1 MALVLTLMI
10 LTLITAMVVEFA
22 YGVYTTTSAL
32 YNWKDSL
39 RLSFAAKSGVSLAI
53 TTISDIPSDELH
65 KFPGKMVIP
74 VENILEGFS
83 GTVVVSVEDENGKFN
98 MNSLKTPGNIQAFRR
113 LLRNL
118 GLDESIADRV
128 SFWINK
134 DSVPA
139 LISSKETTKNAFMDS
154 VDELLHIKGIGL
166 QTYEALSP
174 HVTVYGYGGS
184 EDLRVNI
191 NTASIPVIMSLSE
204 SISMEQAREVVN
216 QRKLRPF
223 EGKGDLERAG
233 FSKDLINNISS
244 RIFAGQITPPR
255 NFRIISV
262 SEENKMKRAIET
274 VVTVEGVTNLI
285 RYWREM

>member
-32 YNWKDSL
+32 YNWKDSQ
-39 RLSFAAKSGVSLAI
+39 RLSFLSRSGVSLAI
-53 TTISDIPSDELH
+53 KTISDIPPDELY
-65 KFPGKMVIP
+65 KFPGKMLIP
-74 VENILEGFS
+74 VENVVKGFS

-98 MNSLKTPGNIQAFRR
+98 LNSLKTPGNIQAFRT
-113 LLRNL
+113 LLRSL

-128 SFWINK
+128 SFWIDK

-139 LISSKETTKNAFMDS
+139 LISSKEVSKNAFMDS
-154 VDELLHIKGIGL
+154 VDELLHIRGIGL

-184 EDLRVNI
+184 EDSRVNI
-191 NTASIPVIMSLSE
+191 NAASIPVIMSLSE

-216 QRKLRPF
+216 QRKLKPF

-233 FSKDLINNISS
+233 FSKALINDISS
-244 RIFAGQITPPR
+244 RIFAGQRTPPR
-255 NFRIISV
+255 NFRIVSV
-262 SEENKMKRAIET
+262 SEENKIKRVVET
-274 VVTVEGVTNLI
+274 VVAVEGVTDLI